1 MWAQCPSCFKTLLVI
16 FLSLVIGVVILEL
29 SSQLCP
35 PPCAGLI
42 GCLMPTMASN
52 GPQVVEWA
60 ESRSMTSTLKHHVLE
75 GISTQQKYTIFVRS
89 WQSSSFWVRVAL
101 LNLVS
106 VFLDLP
112 LQVVNMVMGLMTL
125 MMQVVN
131 SNWDPV
137 NLWPCNSV
145 VKGPT
150 IRRNWSFALIKLEQL
165 F

>member
-1 MWAQCPSCFKTLLVI
+1 M
-16 FLSLVIGVVILEL
+16 
-29 SSQLCP
+29 
-35 PPCAGLI
+35 
-42 GCLMPTMASN
+42 
-52 GPQVVEWA
+52 
-60 ESRSMTSTLKHHVLE
+60 
-75 GISTQQKYTIFVRS
+75 
-89 WQSSSFWVRVAL
+89 RVAL

-106 VFLDLP
+106 VFLDLS
-112 LQVVNMVMGLMTL
+112 LQVVNMVMGMMTL

-150 IRRNWSFALIKLEQL
+150 IRRNWSFSLIKLEQL